1 MDRRDFLK
9 FIGLGAALGCAPAT
23 AWALDRQHRI
33 TIARLQYPG
42 GNDDPRPG
50 ALRRLLQEVDKRTS
64 IEVDTNIPA
73 VTGHRDEIF
82 EYPLLCMAG
91 DRGFDPLDD
100 EVVDSLRTYLLA
112 GGFLFVDSAQGVS
125 DGPFL
130 ASVSREL
137 ERIFPDRELRTVS
150 RNHTV
155 HESFYLID
163 RPMGRVDVAGNFQA
177 IDEGGR
183 LAVLV
188 NRNDLLGALAR
199 DTFGNWEY
207 DVTPGGERQREL
219 AFRLAIN
226 VVMYALT
233 IDYKA
238 DQVHIPFILR
248 RRRWRVDD

>member
-1 MDRRDFLK
+1 MDRRLFLK
-9 FIGLGAALGCAPAT
+9 LLASSAALASIPGS
-23 AWALDRQHRI
+23 ALAFDRQHRI
-33 TIARLQYPG
+33 TIARLQYAG

-64 IEVDTNIPA
+64 IEVNTDIP
-73 VTGHRDEIF
+73 VISGTREQMF
-82 EYPLLCMAG
+82 EHPFLFMAG
-91 DRGFDPLDD
+91 DRGFDPFPD
-100 EVVDSLRTYLLA
+100 ETISALRTYLLA
-112 GGFLFVDSAQGVS
+112 GGFLFVDSAEGLR

-130 ASVSREL
+130 ESARREL
-137 ERIFPDRELRTVS
+137 GRVFPDRELRTLS
-150 RNHTV
+150 RDHTL

-163 RPMGRVDVAGNFQA
+163 RPAGRVDVSGNFEV
-177 IDEGGR
+177 INDDDR
-183 LAVLV
+183 VAVVL
-188 NRNDLLGALAR
+188 NANDLLGALAR

-207 DVTPGGERQREL
+207 SVSPGGERQREL

-233 IDYKA
+233 VDYKA

>member
-1 MDRRDFLK
+1 MAF
-9 FIGLGAALGCAPAT
+9 
-23 AWALDRQHRI
+23 DRQHRI

-64 IEVDTNIPA
+64 IEVDTDIP
-73 VTGHRDEIF
+73 VVSGRRDEIF
-82 EYPLLCMAG
+82 DYPFLYMAG
-91 DRGFDPLDD
+91 DRGFDPLEDD
-100 EVVDSLRTYLLA
+100 VIDALRTYLLA
-112 GGFLFVDSAQGVS
+112 GGFLFVDSAEGLTE
-125 DGPFL
+125 GPFL
-130 ASVSREL
+130 ESARREL
-137 ERIFPDRELRTVS
+137 ARIFPDRELVTIS
-150 RNHTV
+150 RDHTL

-163 RPMGRVDVAGNFQA
+163 RPVGRVDITGNFEA
-177 IDEGGR
+177 IADGGR
-183 LAVLV
+183 LAVVV
-188 NRNDLLGALAR
+188 NGNDLLGALAR

-207 DVTPGGERQREL
+207 DVSPGGERQREL

-226 VVMYALT
+226 IVMYALT